1 MLFNS
6 YIFIFVFLP
15 LVLFVWFGLNRLG
28 KYGLAQAALL
38 GMSLWFY
45 GYFNYSY
52 IGIILISIF
61 GNWAAS
67 KGIELFGKKNIAI
80 KKAVGIL
87 GIVFNLGL
95 LGYFKYYDFF
105 MENINFIF
113 GADWTIM
120 NILLPLGISFFTF
133 QQLSFM
139 ADRMKGTAPHYN
151 LIDYMTFV
159 AYFPQLI
166 AGPIV
171 CHRDLI
177 PQFHDMEK
185 RKADLSN
192 ILFGSRLFL
201 IGLGKKVLLADEL
214 GKIVNAGYADVSAL
228 DSLGALFVSLAY
240 TFQMFLDFSGYCDM
254 AMGIGCMMNINLP
267 LNFNSP
273 YKSCSI
279 REFWSRWHMT
289 LNAFFTEYV
298 YIPLGGSRC
307 TKWKKIRNIMTVF
320 LLSGFWHGAN
330 WTFVIWGILHGLM
343 VSIES
348 VVHMGA
354 IPKKIR
360 WFFTFAFVNLT
371 FIIFRSDTLAMA
383 VQFYRQLFS
392 FTDTGRIWSLAG
404 SLSGFKSY
412 IFYLIAEHFG
422 GYEGARMMSMLLMA
436 ALFLCV
442 IYICT
447 KPNSLCWVQEKT
459 AGRLEMWFLAFVFSL
474 SVLSFSGVAVFL
486 YFNF

>member
-1 MLFNS
+1 
-6 YIFIFVFLP
+6 
-15 LVLFVWFGLNRLG
+15 
-28 KYGLAQAALL
+28 
-38 GMSLWFY
+38 
-45 GYFNYSY
+45 
-52 IGIILISIF
+52 
-61 GNWAAS
+61 
-67 KGIELFGKKNIAI
+67 
-80 KKAVGIL
+80 
-87 GIVFNLGL
+87 
-95 LGYFKYYDFF
+95 
-105 MENINFIF
+105 
-113 GADWTIM
+113 
-120 NILLPLGISFFTF
+120 
-133 QQLSFM
+133 
-139 ADRMKGTAPHYN
+139 
-151 LIDYMTFV
+151 
-159 AYFPQLI
+159 
-166 AGPIV
+166 
-171 CHRDLI
+171 
-177 PQFHDMEK
+177 
-185 RKADLSN
+185 
-192 ILFGSRLFL
+192 
-201 IGLGKKVLLADEL
+201 
-214 GKIVNAGYADVSAL
+214 
-228 DSLGALFVSLAY
+228 
-240 TFQMFLDFSGYCDM
+240 
-254 AMGIGCMMNINLP
+254 
-267 LNFNSP
+267 
-273 YKSCSI
+273 
-279 REFWSRWHMT
+279 
-289 LNAFFTEYV
+289 
-298 YIPLGGSRC
+298 
-307 TKWKKIRNIMTVF
+307 MTVF

-371 FIIFRSDTLAMA
+371 FVIFRSDTLAMA

-447 KPNSLCWVQEKT
+447 KPNSLYWVQEKT